1 MLILKERLKV
11 IFVIKVVSKGTSLI
25 DHELSYVDLYLY
37 LQLWSIYCLL
47 PNEKNHVL
55 KKKSKNKDTYP
66 DHLGIKCN
74 NCKIQNYCGKVHQIK
89 VQKMEISNVK
99 KKHHSVCFLR
109 FENRKVQ
116 QASAS
121 VTESHL
127 EPNPKILWK

>member
-1 MLILKERLKV
+1 MLIFKEMLQV
-11 IFVIKVVSKGTSLI
+11 IFEIKVVSKGTSLV
-25 DHELSYVDLYLY
+25 DHELSHVDLCLY

-66 DHLGIKCN
+66 DHLGIKYN

-99 KKHHSVCFLR
+99 KNIILSIFWDSTTVRFSRQARLWLR
-109 FENRKVQ
+109 P
-116 QASAS
+116 
-121 VTESHL
+121 T
-127 EPNPKILWK
+127 

>member
-1 MLILKERLKV
+1 MLILKEMLQV
-11 IFVIKVVSKGTSLI
+11 IFEIKVVSKGTSLV
-25 DHELSYVDLYLY
+25 DHELSHVDLCLY

-66 DHLGIKCN
+66 DHLGIKYN

-99 KKHHSVCFLR
+99 KNIILSIFWDSTTVRFSRQARLWLR
-109 FENRKVQ
+109 P
-116 QASAS
+116 
-121 VTESHL
+121 T
-127 EPNPKILWK
+127 